1 MAQNQILEQKQEQRQ
16 LQSIS
21 AQQLLQSQLVELP
34 LQQLEERINTELHD
48 NPALE
53 KAITDDEPLAAWT
66 AGGSDESSDETDDFE
81 TQREREERV
90 DALDAALENIGRDDE
105 DLPVYQGG
113 RQLAD
118 DQEQMVY
125 GEGRSFY
132 DMLME
137 QVGELELSDDDRYV
151 LEYLIQSL
159 DEDGLLRTPLSD
171 ICEQLAIYHGIDMDE
186 AHIESLLQRLQQL
199 DPAGIGARTLQEC
212 LLLQVARRKNSPM
225 KTLMQEVLT
234 NHFDEFT
241 KKHWNRIQQQLGLSD
256 VQTDELLNELRRL
269 NPKPGAA
276 MGEAL
281 GRSLQQI
288 TPDFIVD
295 THDDGSI
302 SFSLNMGDLPKL
314 EISQSFADLL
324 KDFQTNKDRMSRQQK
339 EALLYV
345 KQKIDAAQGFIDA
358 VQTRCRTLTT
368 TMKAIIQLQRPFFEE
383 GDEELLRPM
392 ILKDVAELTGQD
404 LSTISR
410 VSNSKYVQTRWGIFP
425 LKFFFSDSYVT
436 QSGEELSTRKIK
448 VALRNIVD
456 AEDKKK
462 PLSDDALSAALEKQ
476 GFPIARRTVAKYREQ
491 LGLPVARLR
500 RQ

>member
-66 AGGSDESSDETDDFE
+66 AGGSEESSDETDDFE

-314 EISQSFADLL
+314 EISQSFPL
-324 KDFQTNKDRMSRQQK
+324 SY
-339 EALLYV
+339 LLY
-345 KQKIDAAQGFIDA
+345 
-358 VQTRCRTLTT
+358 
-368 TMKAIIQLQRPFFEE
+368 
-383 GDEELLRPM
+383 EL
-392 ILKDVAELTGQD
+392 
-404 LSTISR
+404 
-410 VSNSKYVQTRWGIFP
+410 F
-425 LKFFFSDSYVT
+425 
-436 QSGEELSTRKIK
+436 
-448 VALRNIVD
+448 
-456 AEDKKK
+456 
-462 PLSDDALSAALEKQ
+462 
-476 GFPIARRTVAKYREQ
+476 
-491 LGLPVARLR
+491 
-500 RQ
+500 